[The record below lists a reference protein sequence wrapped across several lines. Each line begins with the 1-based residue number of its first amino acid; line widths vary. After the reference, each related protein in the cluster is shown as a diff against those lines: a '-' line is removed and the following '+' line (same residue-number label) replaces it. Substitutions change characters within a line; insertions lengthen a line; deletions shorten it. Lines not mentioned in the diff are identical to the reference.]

1 MMLTMIM
8 MILFFVVFGK
18 MIGFAIKVGWGI
30 FKIVA
35 YLILLPAI
43 VLMMIFGG
51 LLYLAFPI
59 LIVAGLAGMLERV

>member
-18 MIGFAIKVGWGI
+18 MIGFAIRVGWGI
-30 FKIVA
+30 SKFVA